1 MGATVQSWQNCH
13 FQSLAVIPGIQSGT
27 FAPGLG
33 WGCTIGGRVDI
44 NCCVFRL
51 ACGEGGVMTP
61 QVGLGEVGY
70 VPGLRVWGDCASY
83 TAKWGDAQPSGEPQA
98 GETETQT
105 PAP

>member
-1 MGATVQSWQNCH
+1 
-13 FQSLAVIPGIQSGT
+13 
-27 FAPGLG
+27 
-33 WGCTIGGRVDI
+33 
-44 NCCVFRL
+44 
-51 ACGEGGVMTP
+51 MTP

-70 VPGLRVWGDCASY
+70 VPGLRVWGDYASY